1 MNEVASIVH
10 AKLRLGL
17 VDFAHP
23 VYLHIDGDKDACS
36 TILVQHKWGDFQII
50 AMIGRDLTVTEKR
63 CSRLEQLLLIA

>member
-23 VYLHIDGDKDACS
+23 VYLHIDGNKDVCS
-36 TILVQHKWGDFQII
+36 AVLVQHKWGDFQIV
-50 AMIGRDLTVTEKR
+50 AMVGRDLTVTEKQ
-63 CSRLEQLLLIA
+63 CSRLE